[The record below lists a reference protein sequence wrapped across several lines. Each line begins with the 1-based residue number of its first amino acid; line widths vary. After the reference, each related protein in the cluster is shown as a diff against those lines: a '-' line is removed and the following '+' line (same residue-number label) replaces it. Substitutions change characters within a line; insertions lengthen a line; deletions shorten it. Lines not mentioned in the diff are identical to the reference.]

1 MLLWKDDNEFMDL
14 YDNYAKNNCDL
25 KGGFRLPVAD
35 FMSLKYTGTSILYK
49 TCALDYEGEL
59 IEKQICEYMKY
70 EIADDVI
77 NKIIDEYKAVNSGK
91 DVDNFDEELSECRKN
106 IIDANN
112 NATELKTNID
122 GIKNYQYNP
131 RNILNNMTGIINEIK
146 SYDENSIEEKDKKFD
161 EFKVE
166 YKNYIEY
173 TLKIQRYYDD
183 SLDNIQNYEKNI
195 ESAKEKIN
203 SVKIKLDQKKSEMV
217 PESYNAIAAEIE
229 DMNNE
234 ISGLDGN
241 LFHISENR
249 EELNNQKMIISQV
262 SADMSDIRKDMED
275 IAQFAYALSVYD
287 DTGQFFERME
297 NCVNKANISIMNF
310 DINKLYNS
318 FSTQED
324 EENNNT
330 VDIIDFTDKIRK
342 DGIINYIVSGGLSDG
357 KIEDINSLPSGDK
370 SLNGGADWTQ
380 YDETTIL
387 KRKVLISQYV
397 LDKFDSYTD
406 DGLDSLKYQLE
417 YIISGKYSDRE
428 NEDVI
433 IDKLLLIRE
442 GLNLLFLLGDN
453 AKRQEAYDL
462 ALLTTGFTGLP
473 VVIRVT
479 WLLIM
484 GAWAFAESVVDVK
497 DLLDGYK
504 VQVMKTE
511 ENWNLSLEN
520 ASGLKSGDEESK
532 KDRPGLNY
540 ENYLRCLLLMNSRQ
554 ETVYRILDL
563 IQIDMQKKYNSNFNI
578 KDCILGISV
587 ESHFESKRIFSGLG
601 FVKNIIFFKED
612 NFDFK
617 VIDNFKY

>member
-1 MLLWKDDNEFMDL
+1 M
-14 YDNYAKNNCDL
+14 
-25 KGGFRLPVAD
+25 
-35 FMSLKYTGTSILYK
+35 
-49 TCALDYEGEL
+49 
-59 IEKQICEYMKY
+59 
-70 EIADDVI
+70 
-77 NKIIDEYKAVNSGK
+77 
-91 DVDNFDEELSECRKN
+91 
-106 IIDANN
+106 
-112 NATELKTNID
+112 
-122 GIKNYQYNP
+122 
-131 RNILNNMTGIINEIK
+131 
-146 SYDENSIEEKDKKFD
+146 
-161 EFKVE
+161 
-166 YKNYIEY
+166 
-173 TLKIQRYYDD
+173 
-183 SLDNIQNYEKNI
+183 
-195 ESAKEKIN
+195 
-203 SVKIKLDQKKSEMV
+203 
-217 PESYNAIAAEIE
+217 
-229 DMNNE
+229 
-234 ISGLDGN
+234 
-241 LFHISENR
+241 
-249 EELNNQKMIISQV
+249 
-262 SADMSDIRKDMED
+262 
-275 IAQFAYALSVYD
+275 
-287 DTGQFFERME
+287 
-297 NCVNKANISIMNF
+297 
-310 DINKLYNS
+310 
-318 FSTQED
+318 
-324 EENNNT
+324 
-330 VDIIDFTDKIRK
+330 
-342 DGIINYIVSGGLSDG
+342 